1 MLDGKT
7 DRQLKRSN
15 MASWP
20 LPYGSWSNVYCK
32 NPHISTNPLPPTITD
47 NRWMHFDNVWY
58 ENKFNT
64 EKYTHTSAR
73 TNKYDPLYCDLH
85 YTCAQMHTQHTQI
98 PTNRMRQ
105 ILIWRFAFKFKTEL
119 LLFLLSVMARG
130 EPQRHFDWMTEWV
143 SDVGGLLNC
152 LLVVCV
158 SSSL

>member
-7 DRQLKRSN
+7 D
-15 MASWP
+15 SWREAIWRHGHFRMDLEAMFIVKIP
-20 LPYGSWSNVYCK
+20 IYHQPTS
-32 NPHISTNPLPPTITD
+32 PPPTITD

-85 YTCAQMHTQHTQI
+85 YTCAQIHTQHTQI